1 MQLYA
6 SGRCSTTYP
15 RLRTPCLR
23 MKAGLPVPIRVAEHP
38 APALPGGKVAKSL
51 TWRMLPGRIAGPHP
65 LLVDP
70 GFATLVVANESVSEP
85 GPNSNAKPAGLT
97 PDRLAEWLHLG
108 RFGQVDGGDSFP
120 LQLGHELT

>member
-1 MQLYA
+1 
-6 SGRCSTTYP
+6 
-15 RLRTPCLR
+15 

-51 TWRMLPGRIAGPHP
+51 TWRMLPGRIAGPYP
-65 LLVDP
+65 LLVNP
-70 GFATLVVANESVSEP
+70 GFATLVVANVSVSEP

-108 RFGQVDGGDSFP
+108 RVGQVDGETPSRCNSAMNSLRGGVGKGMTFTA
-120 LQLGHELT
+120 GAVWCCRLT